1 MCFKVVNSYRTV
13 FMGAVLILF
22 GSCWYNLLFCC
33 FNRSRQSDVMDS
45 DGQECRIGGELEW
58 QLIQIV
64 AKIPN
69 IVQNIGK
76 PS

>member
-1 MCFKVVNSYRTV
+1 
-13 FMGAVLILF
+13 
-22 GSCWYNLLFCC
+22 
-33 FNRSRQSDVMDS
+33 MDS